1 VLRIGA
7 SIKDEHPW
15 NALVISDI
23 VVLVPDI
30 NLMSSKALQP
40 SKAALRDTA
49 PFLRS
54 IVTDSN
60 ERTCV
65 NADAYVVRLG
75 KSR

>member
-7 SIKDEHPW
+7 SIKDEHTLK
-15 NALVISDI
+15 ALAISDI

-30 NLMSSKALQP
+30 NLMSFKALQP
-40 SKAALRDTA
+40 LKAELRDTA

-60 ERTCV
+60 ECIFR